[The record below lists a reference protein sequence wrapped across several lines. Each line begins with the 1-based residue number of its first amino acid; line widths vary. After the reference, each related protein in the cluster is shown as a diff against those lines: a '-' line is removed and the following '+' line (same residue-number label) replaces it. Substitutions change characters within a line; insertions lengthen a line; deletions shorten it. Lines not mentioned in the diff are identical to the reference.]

1 MRIRLLLCILLF
13 TFYSLASAQ
22 VAAVGDLNGDGK
34 PDVVLSDPI
43 QNRVGIFLN
52 TGNGSL
58 GPGVFFGVG
67 GSPRSVSLAD
77 FNGDGHLDILAVT
90 GPRLQILFGDGKGG
104 FAAPVAIQQSG
115 VPTIGSSVVGDFNG
129 DGFADIAFAYSNPIP
144 TVAILFGDGKGGFTL
159 SGPHLA
165 AIDPSLHNAS
175 VGLVVVDANND
186 GLPDLVINMT
196 LSPAFSP
203 KAFLAINDG
212 KGGFISSQLAPD
224 ANVQAF
230 GDFNGD
236 GNLDFLVPGQ
246 NQVILFGDGQGG
258 VLYAPTRRTCFNL
271 PAPALFGVD
280 FDHNL
285 TTDTVGNDVYFPGNG
300 HGGFGDAISFTT
312 VPLNTLAVADFNA
325 DGRPDLVTFTPG
337 PVASIQLNNTA
348 TPVSISASTNTTG
361 AASVFN
367 TNTGQTITLTA
378 FINSFC
384 GIPTGSVTFKDGAT
398 TLGSVPVNIYGAAS
412 LDTTFTTGGIHN
424 ITAAF
429 TGTLDPAT
437 NTIYGDSAG
446 PNFAVSANNAP
457 PTAPAPTLA
466 LSASSN
472 PAREQ
477 NPVTLTAAITSP
489 SGPATGLI
497 TFRADGAVLG
507 IVPLPNAQLT
517 VAFPPGLHNL
527 QAAFGG
533 DGNFPPAASTI
544 LVEDVRAFTSV
555 RTASSVQLAVTPA
568 SAASSSQSVMLA
580 AALNGVPKPPAN
592 FIYRLDGAFIGS
604 APSTQPVSFLPP
616 SVGTFTVSAEYT
628 GDAELLPGTSS
639 KTLVVGNPAGDFIID
654 ASPFSATI
662 KAGQTAMFTITVN
675 PVNGLNSSITFACSG
690 LPAASSCNFSPASL
704 TPGGSPV
711 SATLTIST
719 TAPGSAAP
727 IAGLHPWTLAPWPVA
742 VLFGLFVV
750 SIGNRGKKTRR
761 WSLAFGA
768 LALGFCLVSCGG
780 GGNSTPPPP
789 PPTIGTPPGTY
800 SVVARAT
807 SATSHSAPLTVTVT
821 P

>member
-1 MRIRLLLCILLF
+1 MLARLLLSLSLLSF
-13 TFYSLASAQ
+13 SCLVSAQ

-34 PDVVLSDPI
+34 PDIAVSDPI

-52 TGNGSL
+52 TGSGSL
-58 GPGVFFGVG
+58 GTGLFVNVG
-67 GSPRSVSLAD
+67 SSPRSVSLAD

-90 GPRLQILFGDGKGG
+90 SPKLQILFGDGKGG
-104 FAAPVAIQQSG
+104 FAAPVAIPQSG
-115 VPTIGSSVVGDFNG
+115 IPTIGSSVVGDFNG
-129 DGFADIAFAYSNPIP
+129 DGFADIAFAYSNPTP
-144 TVAILFGDGKGGFTL
+144 TVAVLFGDGKGGFTL
-159 SGPHLA
+159 SAPHLI
-165 AIDPSLHNAS
+165 AIDPSLHNAA
-175 VGLVVVDANND
+175 VGLVVVDANHD

-196 LSPAFSP
+196 LAPASSLRT
-203 KAFLAINDG
+203 FLAINDG

-224 ANVQAF
+224 ANMQAF

-236 GNLDFLVPGQ
+236 GNLDFFVPGQ
-246 NQVILFGDGQGG
+246 NQTIVFGDGLGG
-258 VLYAPTRRTCFNL
+258 VLYAPTRRTCFNV
-271 PAPALFGVD
+271 PGPALFGVD

-285 TTDTVGNDVYFPGNG
+285 TTDLVGNDVYFPGNG

-312 VPLNTLAVADFNA
+312 FPLNTLAAADFNA

-337 PVASIQLNNTA
+337 PVVSVQLNNTS

-367 TNTGQTITLTA
+367 TNTGQKITLTA
-378 FINSFC
+378 FTNSFC

-398 TLGSVPVNIYGAAS
+398 TLGSVPVNVYGGAS
-412 LDTTFTTGGIHN
+412 LDTSFTTGGIHN

-437 NTIYGDSAG
+437 NTIYGDSTG

-457 PTAPAPTLA
+457 PTAAAPTLA
-466 LSASSN
+466 LSVSAN

-497 TFRADGAVLG
+497 TFRADGNVLG
-507 IVPLPNAQLT
+507 VVPLPNPQLT
-517 VAFPPGLHNL
+517 VAFPAGLHNL
-527 QAAFGG
+527 QASFGG
-533 DGNFPPAASTI
+533 DGNFPAATSNT
-544 LVEDVRAFTSV
+544 LVEDVRAFTVV
-555 RTASSVQLAVTPA
+555 RTASSVQLTVTPA
-568 SAASSSQSVMLA
+568 SAASASQSIMLA
-580 AALNGVPKPPAN
+580 AALSGVPNPPAN

-604 APSTQPVSFLPP
+604 APSTQPLSFLTP

-654 ASPFSATI
+654 ASPASATI
-662 KAGQTAMFTITVN
+662 KAGQTATFTITVS
-675 PVNGLNSSITFACSG
+675 PVNGLNSTITFSCSG
-690 LPAASSCNFSPASL
+690 LPAASTCTFAPASL
-704 TPGGSPV
+704 TPGAGPV
-711 SATLTIST
+711 STTLTIST
-719 TAPGSAAP
+719 TAPSSAAP
-727 IAGLHPWTLAPWPVA
+727 IVRLNPWTFAAWTVA
-742 VLFGLFVV
+742 MVFGLFAL
-750 SIGNRGKKTRR
+750 SIGNWSKKARR

-768 LALGFCLVSCGG
+768 LALGFCLVSCGS
-780 GGNSTPPPP
+780 GNSTLPPN
-789 PPTIGTPPGTY
+789 IGTPPGT
-800 SVVARAT
+800 SSITVTAT
-807 SATSHSAPLTVTVT
+807 SGTTHAATLSVTVT

>member
-1 MRIRLLLCILLF
+1 MRIRLILCVILLLSF
-13 TFYSLASAQ
+13 HYLASAQ

-34 PDVVLSDPI
+34 PDVVVSDPI

-52 TGNGSL
+52 TGSGAL
-58 GPGVFFGVG
+58 GTGVFLGVG
-67 GSPRSVSLAD
+67 SSPTSVSLAD

-90 GPRLQILFGDGKGG
+90 SPKLQILFGDGKGG
-104 FAAPVAIQQSG
+104 FAAPVAIPQSG
-115 VPTIGSSVVGDFNG
+115 IPVIGSSVVGDFNG

-144 TVAILFGDGKGGFTL
+144 TVAVLFGNNHGGFSL
-159 SGPHLA
+159 SAPHLI
-165 AIDPSLHNAS
+165 AIDPSLHNAAL
-175 VGLVVVDANND
+175 GLVVVDANND
-186 GLPDLVINMT
+186 SRPDLVINMSVPPGPT
-196 LSPAFSP
+196 L
-203 KAFLAINDG
+203 KTFLAINDG

-224 ANVQAF
+224 ATMQAF

-236 GNLDFLVPGQ
+236 GNLDFFVPGQ

-258 VLYAPTRRTCFNL
+258 VLYAPTRRTCFNV
-271 PAPALFGVD
+271 PGPALFGVD

-285 TTDTVGNDVYFPGNG
+285 TTDLVGNDFYSPGNG
-300 HGGFGDAISFTT
+300 HGGFGDAISFSA

-325 DGRPDLVTFTPG
+325 DGRPDLVTVTPG
-337 PVASIQLNNTA
+337 PVASVQLNNTA
-348 TPVSISASTNTTG
+348 TPVSVSASSNTRD

-384 GIPTGSVTFKDGAT
+384 GIPAGSVTFKDGAT

-412 LDTTFTTGGIHN
+412 LDTAFTTGGIHN

-446 PNFAVSANNAP
+446 PTFAVSANNAP
-457 PTAPAPTLA
+457 PTAPAPTLG
-466 LSASSN
+466 LSVSSN
-472 PAREQ
+472 PAREL
-477 NPVTLTAAITSP
+477 NPITLTASITSP
-489 SGPATGLI
+489 SGPTTGLV
-497 TFRADGAVLG
+497 TFRADGEVLG
-507 IVPLPNAQLT
+507 VVPLPTAQLT

-527 QAAFGG
+527 QATFGG
-533 DGNFPPAASTI
+533 DGNFPPATSNT

-555 RTASSVQLAVTPA
+555 RTASSVQLTVTPA
-568 SAASSSQSVMLA
+568 GAASASQSIMLT
-580 AALNGVPKPPAN
+580 AALNGVPNPPAN

-604 APSTQPVSFLPP
+604 APSTQSVSFLPP
-616 SVGTFTVSAEYT
+616 AVGSFAVSAEYT

-654 ASPFSATI
+654 ASPATATI

-704 TPGGSPV
+704 TPGASPV
-711 SATLTIST
+711 STTLTIAT
-719 TAPGSAAP
+719 TAPSSAAVP
-727 IAGLHPWTLAPWPVA
+727 IAGPHPWTFAAWPVA
-742 VLFGLFVV
+742 MMFGLFVL
-750 SIGNRGKKTRR
+750 SIANRSKKTRR

-780 GGNSTPPPP
+780 GNSTPPPI
-789 PPTIGTPPGTY
+789 IGTPPGT
-800 SVVARAT
+800 SSITVTAT
-807 SATSHSAPLTVTVT
+807 SVTTHAATLSVTVT